1 MADRFGSHRYVLS
14 RVVVVFLVAAL
25 ASGCSASSP
34 APLSKNA
41 KAVVQHAPTRPT
53 RPAPV
58 IPPADRAPIGQTP
71 TETYGNLE
79 VQPLPADFNSVC
91 EGQFQAGQVVQLHGS
106 GYRPGA
112 NVVVDLSSP
121 GEGSNFKHQVASLV
135 ANATGDINANVRIPL
150 GTSGFTVPGQS
161 ESMAFLEATGTSS
174 TSMQTRQIDNAM
186 VGIAKPGSHCAT
198 VGGSG

>member
-1 MADRFGSHRYVLS
+1 
-14 RVVVVFLVAAL
+14 VFVVAAL
-25 ASGCSASSP
+25 ASGCSTSSP
-34 APLSKNA
+34 TPLSKNA

-58 IPPADRAPIGQTP
+58 IPPADGALSGQTP
-71 TETYGNLE
+71 TGTYDNLE
-79 VQPLPADFNSVC
+79 VQPLPADFNAVC

-121 GEGSNFKHQVASLV
+121 GEGSNFKHQIASLV

-161 ESMAFLEATGTSS
+161 ESMAFLEATGTSA
-174 TSMQTRQIDNAM
+174 TSMQTTQVDNAM
-186 VGIAKPGSHCAT
+186 FGIVKPGSHCAT